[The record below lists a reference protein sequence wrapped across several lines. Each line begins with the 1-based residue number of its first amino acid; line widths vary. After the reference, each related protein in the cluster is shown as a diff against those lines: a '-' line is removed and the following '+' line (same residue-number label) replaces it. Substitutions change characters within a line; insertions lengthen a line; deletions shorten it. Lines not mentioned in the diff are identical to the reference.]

1 MRKITLSLIIL
12 LAATAALAQQQVRTP
27 APSPKATWTQTVGI
41 TDITMDYS
49 RPGVKGRAIWG
60 GLVPYD
66 KVWRTGANA
75 ATTIKFGDD
84 VMVNGQKLAKGTYS
98 FHTIP
103 GRDEWT
109 VIFNTVADQWGSY
122 SYDEAKDALRVKV
135 KPEKAE
141 FREWMGFDLDEM
153 TTDTA
158 KVVLRWENVAVP
170 FTVDTQSTA
179 RTLDQLR
186 NAMKPDWVLP
196 YRAAAFAFDN
206 KGAATDA
213 EMNAWLDQSMKTQ
226 ETIAN
231 LYLKARMMERAG
243 NKAEAV
249 RFGERAIAAARPDQK
264 DFADE
269 VRRNV
274 EMWKK

>member
-1 MRKITLSLIIL
+1 MRKVTLSLLIL
-12 LAATAALAQQQVRTP
+12 LAATAALAQQVKTP
-27 APSPKATWTQTVGI
+27 APSPKATWTQTVGT

-84 VMVNGQKLAKGTYS
+84 VMINGQKLAKGTYS
-98 FHTIP
+98 LHTIP

-109 VIFNTVADQWGSY
+109 IIFNSVADQWGSY
-122 SYDEAKDALRVKV
+122 SYDETKDALRVKV

-170 FTVDTQSTA
+170 FTVDTQSTS
-179 RTLDQLR
+179 RTLAQLR
-186 NAMKPDWVLP
+186 AAMKPGWLVP
-196 YRAAAFAFDN
+196 YQAAAFAFEN
-206 KGAATDA
+206 KGATTDE
-213 EMNAWLDQSMKTQ
+213 EMNSWLDQSIQ
-226 ETIAN
+226 IQPTIAN
-231 LYLKARMMERAG
+231 LWLKARVLERAG
-243 NKAEAV
+243 KKAEAIATA
-249 RFGERAIAAARPDQK
+249 EKAIAAARPDQQ
-264 DFADE
+264 DFANE
-269 VRRNV
+269 VKRMSD
-274 EMWKK
+274 MWRK